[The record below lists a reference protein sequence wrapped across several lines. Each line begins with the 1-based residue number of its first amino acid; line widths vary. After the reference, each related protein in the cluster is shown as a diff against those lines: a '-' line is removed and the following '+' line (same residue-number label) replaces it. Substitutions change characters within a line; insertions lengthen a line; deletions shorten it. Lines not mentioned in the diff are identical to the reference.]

1 MIRTRRRMK
10 LCILLIVLNLA
21 FIWINSLL
29 PREVSS
35 AFSKLIG
42 MLLHPFTS
50 GSVDLV
56 EGQGQGTLRKIAHF
70 AEFCSLGMLL
80 SWLVR
85 MLKSRKWEWFVLP
98 ISFGVIAAA
107 VDETI
112 QVFVPGRGPQL
123 RDVGIDAMGVL
134 LGVLILTGVAQWRKK
149 FCCIN
154 HK

>member
-1 MIRTRRRMK
+1 MIRTQRRMT
-10 LCILLIVLNLA
+10 LCVSLIVLNLA

-42 MLLHPFTS
+42 MLLRPFTS

-85 MLKSRKWEWFVLP
+85 MTKTRKWEWFVLP
-98 ISFGVIAAA
+98 FSFGVLAAA

-112 QVFVPGRGPQL
+112 QIFVPGRGPQL
-123 RDVGIDAMGVL
+123 RDVGIDALGVL
-134 LGVLILTGVAQWRKK
+134 LGVLILTGIALWKEK
-149 FCCIN
+149 TLK
-154 HK
+154 HKS